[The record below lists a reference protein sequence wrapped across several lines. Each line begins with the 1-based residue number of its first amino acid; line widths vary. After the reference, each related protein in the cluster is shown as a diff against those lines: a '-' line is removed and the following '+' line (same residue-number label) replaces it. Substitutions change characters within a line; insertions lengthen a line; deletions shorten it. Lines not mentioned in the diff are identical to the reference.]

1 MNWTLELVI
10 FLIFLWIMAML
21 YLAPKLSKTKNFQT
35 YGPFLMLKFVKNRGV
50 LDRVAKRFPGTIFG
64 KVSVVIV
71 ILSAI
76 LALVMLGYGAFL
88 SLYIR
93 PSNAPSLNLLIAF
106 PGINP
111 AIPVTF
117 GTVALILSVVIHE
130 VFHGI
135 VARKHGI
142 KVSSVG
148 VLFFILPIGA
158 FVEPDEKEV
167 QEADP
172 VKRRRLIAAGPGINI
187 VIALITLVVVAFLLV
202 PSITPTH
209 EGFYVQ
215 SVSGDSPASHFIQSG
230 SEIVSF
236 GNYTGNQVNNLQ
248 YYSQLTPGNLYG
260 VSVYN
265 GKSISTYDIPAGL
278 VIDSLLS
285 GTPAYNSSLSPG
297 LVLVSLD
304 GNLIYNYN
312 SFQDYMDKVQP
323 ATTVHLV
330 LDQFTV
336 SSGTLSSSQVHV
348 NITTMSKYDYYAQN
362 YPSENNVSYKNQSF
376 LGVTTTYAGFLGYNL
391 SEVKSLLSGQ
401 TVFTQPWSG
410 GLAFISLPFVYL
422 YPVPSSL
429 AAMFT
434 VPFAPTIFWGTLN
447 MVYWLFWIDFLLGIT
462 NALPFLI
469 FDGGQ
474 FFRDSLIILSRRN
487 AFRFLREEKN
497 VRALMNI
504 ASMIVLVLL
513 MWQVVVPRIV

>member
-1 MNWTLELVI
+1 MDWTLELVI
-10 FLIFLWIMAML
+10 LLIFLWLAGIL
-21 YLAPKLSKTKNFQT
+21 YLAPRLAKTKNFQA
-35 YGPFLMLKFVKNRGV
+35 YGPFLMIKFIKNRGV
-50 LDRVAKRFPGTIFG
+50 LDRVAKRFPGILFG
-64 KVSVVIV
+64 KLSVVMV
-71 ILSAI
+71 IISAA
-76 LALVMLGYGAFL
+76 LALVMLGYGAYL
-88 SLYIR
+88 SLYIK
-93 PSNAPSLNLLIAF
+93 PANAPSLNLLLAF

-172 VKRRRLIAAGPGINI
+172 VHRRRLIASGPGINI
-187 VIALITLVVVAFLLV
+187 VIAIITLIMVAFLLV

-209 EGFYVQ
+209 DGFYVQ
-215 SVSGDSPASHFIQSG
+215 DVSGSSPSNNFIQAG
-230 SEIVSF
+230 TEVISF
-236 GNYTGNQVNNLQ
+236 GNYTGNQINNMP
-248 YYSQLTPGNLYG
+248 YTSQLIPGNLYN

-265 GKSISTYDIPAGL
+265 GKTISNYQLPAGL
-278 VIDSLLS
+278 VLNSILS
-285 GTPAYNSSLSPG
+285 GTPAANSSLTPG
-297 LVLVSLD
+297 LVLVSMD
-304 GNLIYNYN
+304 GNMIYNYN
-312 SFQDYMDKVQP
+312 SFENHMDTVKPGTVIHLVFDNFT
-323 ATTVHLV
+323 AKSGVLTSTTVQANV
-330 LDQFTV
+330 
-336 SSGTLSSSQVHV
+336 
-348 NITTMSKYDYYAQN
+348 TTMSKYDYYAQN
-362 YPSENNVSYKNQSF
+362 YPTENNASYRNESF
-376 LGVTTTYAGFLGYNL
+376 LGVTTAYAGLLGYNL
-391 SEVKSLLSGQ
+391 SAMKDLLSGQ

-410 GLAFISLPFVYL
+410 GLSFISLPFLYL

-429 AAMFT
+429 AAMYT

-447 MVYWLFWIDFLLGIT
+447 MMYWLFWIDFLLGIT

-487 AFRFLREEKN
+487 AFKALRNEK
-497 VRALMNI
+497 VLRTMMNI
-504 ASMIVLVLL
+504 ASIVVLVLL
-513 MWQVVVPRIV
+513 MWQVIVPRIV